1 MAHGPSLGA
10 RRPRGKLRAETP
22 VNRRSPPF
30 YLPAR
35 DPGAAPAARKQDGN
49 SETPA
54 GFLGFCRRFDASGL
68 AGPAAQTD
76 SYQSGRSSRAVKLG
90 KLSTINLD
98 ERLHVMSLG
107 VIL

>member
-10 RRPRGKLRAETP
+10 GRPRDKLQAQTP

-35 DPGAAPAARKQDGN
+35 DPGAAGAARKQDAN

-54 GFLGFCRRFDASGL
+54 VFLGFLGDKSSFRTVRTRCANAKLQGK
-68 AGPAAQTD
+68 
-76 SYQSGRSSRAVKLG
+76 SYPQQ
-90 KLSTINLD
+90 
-98 ERLHVMSLG
+98 
-107 VIL
+107 ILWRGCM

>member
-54 GFLGFCRRFDASGL
+54 GFLGFLGDASCFRTGR
-68 AGPAAQTD
+68 ARCAPASFTE
-76 SYQSGRSSRAVKLG
+76 LG
-90 KLSTINLD
+90 T
-98 ERLHVMSLG
+98 
-107 VIL
+107 

>member
-10 RRPRGKLRAETP
+10 RRPRDNLHAETP

-35 DPGAAPAARKQDGN
+35 DPGAAGAARKQDAN

-54 GFLGFCRRFDASGL
+54 DILGFLGDTSCFRTGRVRCANADA
-68 AGPAAQTD
+68 PA
-76 SYQSGRSSRAVKLG
+76 
-90 KLSTINLD
+90 
-98 ERLHVMSLG
+98 
-107 VIL
+107 

>member
-10 RRPRGKLRAETP
+10 RRPREQLQAETP
-22 VNRRSPPF
+22 INRRSPPF

-54 GFLGFCRRFDASGL
+54 GFLGFLGDAS
-68 AGPAAQTD
+68 PIRT
-76 SYQSGRSSRAVKLG
+76 GRARCA
-90 KLSTINLD
+90 NANF
-98 ERLHVMSLG
+98 RLK
-107 VIL
+107 VIHN

>member
-10 RRPRGKLRAETP
+10 RRPRDKLHAETP

-35 DPGAAPAARKQDGN
+35 DPGAAPAARKQDAN

-54 GFLGFCRRFDASGL
+54 GFLGFLGDASPIRTGR
-68 AGPAAQTD
+68 ARCANAEA
-76 SYQSGRSSRAVKLG
+76 SG
-90 KLSTINLD
+90 
-98 ERLHVMSLG
+98 
-107 VIL
+107 

>member
-10 RRPRGKLRAETP
+10 GRPRDKLQAQTP

-35 DPGAAPAARKQDGN
+35 DPGAAAAPGSRMGN

-54 GFLGFCRRFDASGL
+54 VFLGFLGD
-68 AGPAAQTD
+68 T
-76 SYQSGRSSRAVKLG
+76 
-90 KLSTINLD
+90 
-98 ERLHVMSLG
+98 
-107 VIL
+107 